1 MIIIVERRVEMKK
14 TFYISGIL
22 SFVLFMTIAHFV
34 YHELSMPWDPYLLER
49 LDHLHFIE
57 IFSVVGTEL
66 VIGGG
71 SIVLI
76 LYLWWMKKDFAGI
89 LTVVVAVA
97 GSNVL
102 NKVIKNL
109 MERDRPPFP
118 HGEDG
123 FSFPSGHAMVGIVFL
138 LTTAYFICKE
148 VSSIKLIWGIY
159 VSALLI
165 GFLTGMG
172 RVVEQAHYPSDV
184 LAGFLAGFSI
194 FTLTT
199 FLYEK
204 RPN

>member
-1 MIIIVERRVEMKK
+1 MKK
-14 TFYISGIL
+14 TYYILGII
-22 SFVLFMTIAHFV
+22 SFILFMAIAHFV
-34 YHELSMPWDPYLLER
+34 YHKLSMPWDPYLLEKMN
-49 LDHLHFIE
+49 HLHFIKV
-57 IFSVVGTEL
+57 FSVVGTEL

-71 SIVLI
+71 SILLI
-76 LYLWWMKKDFAGI
+76 LYLWWVKKDFPGI

-102 NKVIKNL
+102 NKTIKNL

-138 LTTAYFICKE
+138 LTAAYFISRE
-148 VSSIKLIWGIY
+148 FSSVKVKWSLYIL
-159 VSALLI
+159 ALVI
-165 GFLTGMG
+165 VFLTGLS
-172 RVVEQAHYPSDV
+172 RVVEQVHYPSDV
-184 LAGFLAGFSI
+184 LAGFLIGYSI

-204 RPN
+204 RPT

>member
-1 MIIIVERRVEMKK
+1 MKK
-14 TFYISGIL
+14 PFYISGIL

-34 YHELSMPWDPYLLER
+34 FHELSMPWDPYLLER
-49 LDHLHFIE
+49 LGHLHFIE

-71 SIVLI
+71 SILLI

-109 MERDRPPFP
+109 MERDRPPFL

-138 LTTAYFICKE
+138 LTAAYFISKE
-148 VSSIKLIWGIY
+148 VSSIKLKWGIY
-159 VSALLI
+159 TLALLI
-165 GFLTGMG
+165 GFLTGLS
-172 RVVEQAHYPSDV
+172 RVVEQAHFPSDV
-184 LAGFLAGFSI
+184 LAGFLVGFSI

-204 RPN
+204 RPT